1 MSVVNKKI
9 MVYLSVIMMVGCF
22 LVACDKWKPIA
33 RVANYTIYAD
43 ELAERVEN
51 SRQPAEKFED
61 IISHVNDLVDDKL
74 KLIDAY
80 KAGFDQDSVVL
91 ERTKNFERG
100 KIYSHVVNDQVVDK
114 IVTEK
119 MIKNRYN
126 LLAKEW
132 HVRHILLPASRDSVA
147 TIEKLKVIRSRILKG
162 EDFGELAREFSQDI
176 KSAGKNGDL
185 GFIQY
190 DLKKWDVRFLDALA
204 SIRVGHVSDVVRTKR
219 GFHLIMVQRVRDAGL
234 PPYDAERENIQNTL
248 IRENVSTL
256 DSAFY
261 QFRADINERYRA
273 EQQSANVDSLLRLIK
288 RIEAQHTA
296 EKVNL
301 QRDPRQ
307 FGEKLSKEEI
317 NFPLATY
324 YGGQYVLGDF
334 LDSYNRI
341 SPMRRPLFNDKAAIE
356 EFLNRNVPRELMI
369 RYGYEKGLQRNRE
382 IKKMVLAEKERQM
395 ISRVRRVKI
404 DDNTTPTEEQLLAIY
419 QANPHEYEEGAKV
432 NVQEIVISNLEIAN
446 EVFERAASGD
456 DFDALAEAFNERQE
470 TREQKG
476 VLGFLASSD
485 YGSVSREAVKMK
497 TGEIS
502 EPIRMGNRYSI
513 IKILDRQDGI
523 LKPFE
528 EVRLKIRRAEK
539 IRLRDQFN
547 DEWMTQLRN
556 TYKVVIY
563 EDVIKKEF
571 ETTDE

>member
-1 MSVVNKKI
+1 MNKKAVI
-9 MVYLSVIMMVGCF
+9 YLYVIMTIGFVF
-22 LVACDKWKPIA
+22 IVCDKRKPIA
-33 RVANYTIYAD
+33 RVANYTIYFD
-43 ELAERVEN
+43 ELAERMEN
-51 SRQPAEKFED
+51 NQKSSENVDD
-61 IISHVNDLVDDKL
+61 IISGVNDMVDDKL

-80 KAGFDQDSVVL
+80 KANFDQDSVVL

-100 KIYSHVVNDQVVDK
+100 QIYSHVVNDQIVDK

-126 LLAKEW
+126 LMSKEW
-132 HVRHILLPASRDSVA
+132 HVRHIFLPVSKDSVA
-147 TIEKLKVIRSRILKG
+147 TIEKLKAIKSRILKG
-162 EDFGELAREFSQDI
+162 EDFGQLAREYSQDI

-190 DLKKWDVRFLDALA
+190 DKKKWNIRFLDVVAALN
-204 SIRVGHVSDVVRTKR
+204 VGHVSDVVRTNQ
-219 GFHLIMVQRVRDAGL
+219 GFHLIMVQRIRNADL
-234 PPYDAERENIQNTL
+234 PPYDKERENIQNIL
-248 IRENVSTL
+248 IREYVPAL

-261 QFRADINERYRA
+261 QFRTDINERYNA

-288 RIEAQHTA
+288 RVEAQYTA
-296 EKVNL
+296 DKVNL

-307 FGEKLSKEEI
+307 FREKLSYEEI

-324 YGGQYVLGDF
+324 SGGEYTVDDL
-334 LDSYNRI
+334 LDTYNRI
-341 SPMRRPLFNDKAAIE
+341 SPMRRPLFKDKPAIE

-369 RYGYEKGLQRNRE
+369 RYGYEKRLHRNRE

-404 DDNTTPTEEQLLAIY
+404 DDNTTPTEEQMRAIY
-419 QANPHEYEEGAKV
+419 EANPHEYEDGAKV
-432 NVQEIVISNLEIAN
+432 KVQEIVVSNLEMAN
-446 EVFERAASGD
+446 EVYEKAAAGD
-456 DFDALAEAFNERQE
+456 NFDALVEAFNERQE
-470 TREQKG
+470 TKDQKG
-476 VLGFLASSD
+476 ILGFLASND
-485 YGSVSREAVKMK
+485 YGAVSREAVKMR

-513 IKILDRQDGI
+513 IKILDRQAGQ

-528 EVRLKIRRAEK
+528 EVRLAIRRNEK
-539 IRLRDQFN
+539 IRLRDQLN
-547 DEWMTQLRN
+547 NEWMTKLRN
-556 TYKVVIY
+556 TYKVVIF